1 MNEMFSE
8 FEFNEAA
15 KYAIKEINGVQLP
28 KDYLN
33 FMSEHNGGEGAVGE
47 NLYMRLYKLE
57 ELIDYNND
65 YEISKY
71 LPDFFIFGT
80 DGGGMLFGYD
90 SKKELYYAVDS
101 CSMDEDDMFY
111 EADSLESFINTMDRE
126 LA

>member
-28 KDYLN
+28 KDYLD

-71 LPDFFIFGT
+71 LPNFFIFGT
-80 DGGGMLFGYD
+80 DGGGMLLGYD

>member
-1 MNEMFSE
+1 MNEMFRE
-8 FEFNEAA
+8 FEFNEAT
-15 KYAIKEINGVQLP
+15 KYTIKEINGVQLP
-28 KDYLN
+28 KDYID

-80 DGGGMLFGYD
+80 DGGGMLLGYD

-111 EADSLESFINTMDRE
+111 EADSLESFINTMERE

>member
-8 FEFNEAA
+8 FEFNEPT
-15 KYAIKEINGVQLP
+15 KYTINEINGVQLP
-28 KDYLN
+28 KDYLD
-33 FMSEHNGGEGAVGE
+33 FMGEHNGGEGAVGE
-47 NLYMRLYKLE
+47 NLYMRIFKLE

-80 DGGGMLFGYD
+80 DGGGMLLGYD
-90 SKKELYYAVDS
+90 SRKELYYAVDS

-111 EADSLESFINTMDRE
+111 EADSLESFINTMERE